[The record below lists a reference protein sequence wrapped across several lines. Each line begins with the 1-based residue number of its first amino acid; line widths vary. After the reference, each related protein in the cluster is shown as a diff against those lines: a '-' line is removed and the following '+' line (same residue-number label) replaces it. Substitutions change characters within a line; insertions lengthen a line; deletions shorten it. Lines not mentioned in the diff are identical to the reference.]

1 MTTSSSSSSSY
12 IQQHASGG
20 SNAQGRAINKML
32 LEILRDRVIDPIRL
46 DLAIESYCDR
56 MDCVNLATLLFH
68 TGKKRMI
75 LLPCYISRIAK
86 RFTSVKEE
94 LRSREASNA
103 IYGLKAMSSELPEVR
118 ELVHAI
124 ASKIYASHSQFA
136 AQGVGNALYGL
147 QMMTSE
153 HEEVR
158 YLLSVLSTKVAQC
171 VELLEAQ
178 NIGNA
183 MYGLRGMNSDYKE
196 VRSIIIALTPKI
208 ATAREDLNGQAL
220 GNSLYGLQSMNSKES
235 EVRLLL
241 AVLATKVSH
250 TWEDLKAQE
259 IGNALYGLKRMSSD
273 VPEVRILVASLVTK
287 IGKSPE
293 VLDAQAIGNSL
304 YGLQNM
310 RSNHP
315 EVLSLLTILAEKLTL
330 SFSELDGQA
339 MGNSMF
345 GLQGMSSE
353 YPEVRAVINALST
366 KISTSCLDLNAQE
379 LGNCMYGLQSMTC
392 EYGEVRYL
400 MTVLLQ
406 KLQSCKQEL
415 SSQEIGNAVFGLQ
428 GMCSSYSET
437 RVLTRHIAVKV
448 QQSHAILEP
457 HCIAMC
463 LFGLQRLSS
472 ECEDVRLLV
481 LALSTKIE
489 HSWKLLSAQNISSGI
504 YGLHSLSSSEIE
516 VRCLVKALVAKVMSC
531 RDELTANQIGYLFLG
546 LQHMSSEHTEVLA
559 LISALT
565 EKIAKSTYQWTLTTL
580 SMVLF
585 GAQGLSS
592 SHDEVGLLLQ
602 AVAAKAV
609 NLFPSSSSDKT
620 GIGTVTD
627 NGHLLAN
634 CFFGLQRMDTDNASV
649 CIILNVLFYRLTS
662 LCATSSNGAAV
673 VDARMCASIAY
684 GVQNCSCTFEVVKGI
699 MSLIADLV
707 QQIASSFLLDLPHH
721 RNSKGPP
728 LCDSSISNI
737 LLPYPDLAI
746 DRSECKLVDLLTL
759 FQYFS
764 LSLFAL
770 RDLDFD
776 RELQR
781 RLDSAL
787 VSLRQAV
794 DMHELELVSRQ
805 LTNPERRMAKEVS
818 ELLSKDPFVVS
829 TGVFVR
835 GFFITVLI
843 QPSKVPMKAFQAA
856 SASAGVVST
865 DLSIE
870 IKGSSYSFPCKEL
883 FYRLRRSYLEA
894 IGVGGGRGGGVLK
907 VEYVPVESFR
917 QDNHHGMK
925 IHSAVLLPLYSM
937 EGAAESLPL
946 AYNKSLLGCSSA
958 SFSLGSSSDS
968 FMHSSATQSN
978 SWDAAV
984 ASGPQEQWVDDD
996 YAANNEMLRA
1006 NGLHKRQIRLQQ
1018 RQASSSS
1025 SSYTPKLPL
1034 GMTLSWQ
1041 GTWPLFDKTL
1051 FFVTN
1056 PAASNH
1062 HHHHL
1067 ASSYILP
1074 VSPSQG
1080 MSLNMDRIISS
1091 GPSMPR
1097 GSISSID
1104 STTSD
1109 SILIGSSSSSSPMN
1123 SSRLLFNG
1131 GGSGDLSLS
1140 TNSRLPIHTL
1150 SRAQQAEED
1159 VRLQLNCYRMMED
1172 SVIGSS
1178 VVVGGKDN
1186 PEATQLTSRSLD
1198 TMMIGGHVVAAV
1210 AARSPSIRSVE
1221 AFDSNSIISRTS
1233 VNTDI
1238 NSVVSASIKLGGST
1252 ATSFPLSPSSGKQQ
1266 HLHTIVAAAS
1276 SSSPPSLSSY
1286 LSSDI
1291 DFGLDPRPG
1300 SQQFNRSPCSLS
1312 SSTGDKDEDEIDDE
1326 LAALE
1331 AQLEVARL
1339 EAKIKALKAKK
1350 KQQAK

>member
-1 MTTSSSSSSSY
+1 MTSSSSY
-12 IQQHASGG
+12 MQQHASGG

-118 ELVHAI
+118 ELVHAL
-124 ASKIYASHSQFA
+124 ASKIYASHSQFV

-171 VELLEAQ
+171 IELLEAQ

-339 MGNSMF
+339 MSNSMF

-392 EYGEVRYL
+392 EYSEVRYL

-489 HSWKLLSAQNISSGI
+489 HSWKLLSAQNLSSGI
-504 YGLHSLSSSEIE
+504 YGLHSLSSSEVE

-531 RDELTANQIGYLFLG
+531 RDELTAKQIGYLFLG

-585 GAQGLSS
+585 GAQGMSS

-602 AVAAKAV
+602 AIAAKA
-609 NLFPSSSSDKT
+609 LDLLPSSPLSDKT
-620 GIGTVTD
+620 GIGTVKD

-707 QQIASSFLLDLPHH
+707 QQIASSFLLDLPHRH
-721 RNSKGPP
+721 NSKGLP

-737 LLPYPDLAI
+737 LLHYPDLAI

-794 DMHELELVSRQ
+794 DMHELELVSQQ
-805 LTNPERRMAKEVS
+805 LTHPERRMAKEVS
-818 ELLSKDPFVVS
+818 ALLSKDPFVVS

-843 QPSKVPMKAFQAA
+843 QPSKVPMKAAFQAA
-856 SASAGVVST
+856 SAGAGVVST

-870 IKGSSYSFPCKEL
+870 VKGSSYSFPCKEL

-894 IGVGGGRGGGVLK
+894 LGVGGGRGGAVLK

-937 EGAAESLPL
+937 EGAAESLSL
-946 AYNKSLLGCSSA
+946 TYNKSLLGCDSA
-958 SFSLGSSSDS
+958 SFSLSSSSDS
-968 FMHSSATQSN
+968 FIHSAATQSN
-978 SWDAAV
+978 SRDAAV
-984 ASGPQEQWVDDD
+984 ATVVATTGPQEQWVDDD
-996 YAANNEMLRA
+996 YAVNDMLRA
-1006 NGLHKRQIRLQQ
+1006 NGLQKRQIRLQQ
-1018 RQASSSS
+1018 QRQTSSS

-1056 PAASNH
+1056 SVASNHH

-1067 ASSYILP
+1067 ASSYIVP

-1091 GPSMPR
+1091 GPSMRR
-1097 GSISSID
+1097 GSSSSID
-1104 STTSD
+1104 SITSD
-1109 SILIGSSSSSSPMN
+1109 SILIGSSSSSSSPLN

-1131 GGSGDLSLS
+1131 GGDLNLS

-1150 SRAQQAEED
+1150 SRTQQAEED
-1159 VRLQLNCYRMMED
+1159 VRLQLNCYRMVED
-1172 SVIGSS
+1172 SVIDSSGGGSGS
-1178 VVVGGKDN
+1178 GKDSL
-1186 PEATQLTSRSLD
+1186 LTSRSLD
-1198 TMMIGGHVVAAV
+1198 TMMIGGHVVAAEAV
-1210 AARSPSIRSVE
+1210 RRPSIRSVE

-1233 VNTDI
+1233 INTTDI

-1252 ATSFPLSPSSGKQQ
+1252 ATSYPLSPSSGKQ
-1266 HLHTIVAAAS
+1266 HLHTIAAAS
-1276 SSSPPSLSSY
+1276 SSSPLSSSSY

-1291 DFGLDPRPG
+1291 DFGLDLRPG
-1300 SQQFNRSPCSLS
+1300 SQQFNLSPCSLS